1 MDATNARMAWGAS
14 SVMSW
19 YKSASGRVTQNWGE
33 SLLAY
38 YDITKTFDPSDYV
51 VTPRKPA

>member
-1 MDATNARMAWGAS
+1 MAWGAS

-51 VTPRKPA
+51 VTPRRPA